1 MNTLQPIED
10 FLAIEESLRKI
21 LSLDTKR
28 IIEAILF
35 CAHEPISPRKLGL
48 ILKRSEREVNTA
60 IENLNYEYERDGHS
74 FRIHKIVAG
83 YQLYTLPQ
91 YAEWIKLFFAPKRP
105 KLSKAAREIL
115 AIIAFKQ
122 PITKPEIEKIRG
134 VDSTSTLHYLL
145 EKKLIRIAGR
155 AKKLGAPFL
164 YCTTKEFLKYF
175 GLSKIEDLPR
185 EEELNSFFQSA
196 VASPEIKQSQEEKE
210 VNSSEETDASNFP
223 PR

>member
-1 MNTLQPIED
+1 MNALQPIQD
-10 FLAIEESLRKI
+10 FLAIKEILRKI
-21 LSLDTKR
+21 IPADTKR

-35 CAHEPISPRKLGL
+35 CAHEPITSRKLAL
-48 ILKRSEREVNTA
+48 TLKKSEKEVNA
-60 IENLNYEYERDGHS
+60 IIENLNSEYEKEGHS
-74 FRIHKIVAG
+74 FRIQKIVAG
-83 YQLYTLPQ
+83 YQLYTLPE
-91 YAEWIKLFFAPKRP
+91 YAEWIKLFFAPKKP

-122 PITKPEIEKIRG
+122 PITKPEMEKIRG

-185 EEELNSFFQSA
+185 EEELDSFFQSP
-196 VASPEIKQSQEEKE
+196 VSPSEGEE
-210 VNSSEETDASNFP
+210 EEPSATTDE
-223 PR
+223 